1 MITLESQMMKTN
13 LRREDPINLKKD
25 ETFVNRILSMESHR
39 WTHPKQIKI
48 QEIKDQLALSY
59 DLSKSFFKI
68 KAYCICFLSHSMESL
83 VEAKT

>member
-1 MITLESQMMKTN
+1 MMKTN

-25 ETFVNRILSMESHR
+25 ETFVNIVLSMESHQ
-39 WTHPKQIKI
+39 WTQPKQVNI

-68 KAYCICFLSHSMESL
+68 KACCVCFPSHSMEFH
-83 VEAKT
+83 VEAKM

>member
-25 ETFVNRILSMESHR
+25 ETFVNIVLSMESHR
-39 WTHPKQIKI
+39 WTQPKQVNI

-59 DLSKSFFKI
+59 DLSKLVFKI
-68 KAYCICFLSHSMESL
+68 KSSCICFLSHSMVSH
-83 VEAKT
+83 VEAKM